1 MYKRQIIEY
10 RFLGK
15 ITIGLD
21 IEPSILDRPMMKM
34 LLQPLV
40 ENAVFHGLEQQAE
53 DGLVSIHAFSGKGGM
68 LCFHISDDGC
78 GMSQERLQRLR
89 EEMQK
94 EENSEGIGIANIYR
108 RLSLFYGE
116 NFSFSI
122 ESSPD
127 AGTCISISIPE
138 TEANL

>member
-1 MYKRQIIEY
+1 MEYQIEE
-10 RFLGK
+10 RFRCVRAIK
-15 ITIGLD
+15 F
-21 IEPSILDRPMMKM
+21 M
-34 LLQPLV
+34 LQPLV

-53 DGLVSIHAFSGKGGM
+53 DGLVNIHAFSGKGGI

-78 GMSQERLQRLR
+78 GISPERLQRLR

-108 RLSLFYGE
+108 RLSLFYGK

-122 ESSPD
+122 DILHILRCSMHIEFCKSLVAPFHGNRNAKLSN
-127 AGTCISISIPE
+127 TF
-138 TEANL
+138 